1 MKTETVPPLLAGNP
15 SKSAAAELQKL
26 AAENARLATEV
37 RHARAIADGIE
48 LGLGAAQKRLVD
60 AKAENAELRRK
71 LRRDQ
76 GMLRRDQRMA
86 WVWPKTA

>member
-1 MKTETVPPLLAGNP
+1 MKTETVPPRLAGNP
-15 SKSAAAELQKL
+15 SKSGAAELQKL

-48 LGLGAAQKRLVD
+48 LGLGAVQKRLVD

-76 GMLRRDQRMA
+76 GRLRRDQRMA